1 MCYELRHQK
10 EPLTILDISKRTG
23 MTSDDIICGLEA
35 LHALVRD
42 PVTGTYALR
51 LDYTAF
57 QAHIDK
63 WEAKG
68 YVKLNPDALI
78 WTPFL
83 MGRSQAM
90 HLNDAPLS
98 TIAPRA
104 GEKLSAIKENSEAA
118 APAEIVGDDGK
129 DDPSVDHDRNGTATV
144 AAGEVMDLDGLQS
157 ASQVPEEQDMA
168 SKSETEQHTAA
179 LQDLPPT
186 PKPATPNIK
195 LGYEPPSFSK
205 WSGPR
210 SPAKSPMQENNGL
223 LIPPT
228 RFEIVPPVPG
238 LMLKKGRVA
247 SSATVRGRK
256 RTSMSPATPRGRT
269 ADTPKLRRGR
279 TKLADTVTLN
289 GANSPTREQTREIRD
304 SPAISAGAAQD
315 DSQGGKS
322 PGAVNSAM
330 HPTSMDVASEV

>member
-1 MCYELRHQK
+1 
-10 EPLTILDISKRTG
+10 
-23 MTSDDIICGLEA
+23 MTPDDIICGLEA

-90 HLNDAPLS
+90 QLNDAPVS

-104 GEKLSAIKENSEAA
+104 GEKLSAIDEKAEAA
-118 APAEIVGDDGK
+118 ESAEVVGDDGK
-129 DDPSVDHDRNGTATV
+129 NDPSVDHDRNGTATI
-144 AAGEVMDLDGLQS
+144 ATGEAMDLDALQS
-157 ASQVPEEQDMA
+157 PFQAPEEQD
-168 SKSETEQHTAA
+168 SKSETEQHTTV

-195 LGYEPPSFSK
+195 LGYEPPPFNK

-223 LIPPT
+223 VIPPT
-228 RFEIVPPVPG
+228 RFEIVPPLPG
-238 LMLKKGRVA
+238 LTLKKGRA
-247 SSATVRGRK
+247 ISSASARGRK
-256 RTSMSPATPRGRT
+256 RSSMSPATPRGRT

-289 GANSPTREQTREIRD
+289 GTNSPTREQTREIRA
-304 SPAISAGAAQD
+304 SPAISAGATQD
-315 DSQGGKS
+315 DFQGGKS

-330 HPTSMDVASEV
+330 HPTSMDAASEV

>member
-1 MCYELRHQK
+1 
-10 EPLTILDISKRTG
+10 
-23 MTSDDIICGLEA
+23 MTPDDIICGLEA

-90 HLNDAPLS
+90 QLNDAPVS
-98 TIAPRA
+98 TIAPRS
-104 GEKLSAIKENSEAA
+104 GETLSAIEEKAEAA
-118 APAEIVGDDGK
+118 GSAKTAGDDGK
-129 DDPSVDHDRNGTATV
+129 DEPSVDRDRNGTATV
-144 AAGEVMDLDGLQS
+144 VAGEAMDLDALQS
-157 ASQVPEEQDMA
+157 ASQALEEQD
-168 SKSETEQHTAA
+168 SKSETEQLIAVS
-179 LQDLPPT
+179 QDLPPT
-186 PKPATPNIK
+186 PKPATPNTK
-195 LGYEPPSFSK
+195 LGYEPPPFNK

-210 SPAKSPMQENNGL
+210 SPAKSPMQDNNGFV
-223 LIPPT
+223 IPPT
-228 RFEIVPPVPG
+228 RFEIVPSVPG
-238 LMLKKGRVA
+238 LVLKKGRVA
-247 SSATVRGRK
+247 ASTSMRGRK

-289 GANSPTREQTREIRD
+289 GANSPTQEQTREIRA
-304 SPAISAGAAQD
+304 SPAVSTGTTQD
-315 DSQGGKS
+315 DFQGGKS
-322 PGAVNSAM
+322 PDPVNLPM
-330 HPTSMDVASEV
+330 RPTNADVASEV

>member
-1 MCYELRHQK
+1 
-10 EPLTILDISKRTG
+10 
-23 MTSDDIICGLEA
+23 MTPDDIICGLEA

-42 PVTGTYALR
+42 PITGTYALR

-57 QAHIDK
+57 QTHIDK

-90 HLNDAPLS
+90 QLNDAPVS

-104 GEKLSAIKENSEAA
+104 GETLSAIDEKVEAVGS
-118 APAEIVGDDGK
+118 AEIAGDDGK
-129 DDPSVDHDRNGTATV
+129 NEPSIDHDRNGTVTV
-144 AAGEVMDLDGLQS
+144 AAREAMDLDVPQLP
-157 ASQVPEEQDMA
+157 SQALKEQD
-168 SKSETEQHTAA
+168 SKSETEQHAAA

-195 LGYEPPSFSK
+195 LGYEPPSFNK

-210 SPAKSPMQENNGL
+210 SPAKSPMQENDGL
-223 LIPPT
+223 VIPPT
-228 RFEIVPPVPG
+228 RFEIVPSVPG
-238 LMLKKGRVA
+238 LALKKGRVA
-247 SSATVRGRK
+247 SSTSMRGRK

-289 GANSPTREQTREIRD
+289 GTNSPTQEQTREIHA
-304 SPAISAGAAQD
+304 SPPIPAGTVQD
-315 DSQGGKS
+315 DFQEGKS
-322 PGAVNSAM
+322 PSAVNLATQ
-330 HPTSMDVASEV
+330 HVL

>member
-1 MCYELRHQK
+1 
-10 EPLTILDISKRTG
+10 
-23 MTSDDIICGLEA
+23 MTPDDIICGLEA

-57 QAHIDK
+57 QAQIDK

-90 HLNDAPLS
+90 QLNDAPVS

-104 GEKLSAIKENSEAA
+104 GETLSAIDEKAEAA
-118 APAEIVGDDGK
+118 GSAETVVDDGK
-129 DDPSVDHDRNGTATV
+129 DEPSVNHDRNGTATI
-144 AAGEVMDLDGLQS
+144 AAGEAMDLDVIQS
-157 ASQVPEEQDMA
+157 ASQALESQD
-168 SKSETEQHTAA
+168 SKSEIEQHTAV
-179 LQDLPPT
+179 LQDIPPT
-186 PKPATPNIK
+186 PKPAAPNIK
-195 LGYEPPSFSK
+195 LGYEPPSFNK
-205 WSGPR
+205 WNGPR
-210 SPAKSPMQENNGL
+210 SPAKSPMQDNNGL
-223 LIPPT
+223 VIPPT
-228 RFEIVPPVPG
+228 RFEIVPSVPG
-238 LMLKKGRVA
+238 LVLKKGRVA
-247 SSATVRGRK
+247 TSTSMRGRK

-289 GANSPTREQTREIRD
+289 GANSPTQEQTREFRV
-304 SPAISAGAAQD
+304 SPAISAQEDFQGAR
-315 DSQGGKS
+315 S
-322 PGAVNSAM
+322 PGAVNLVM
-330 HPTSMDVASEV
+330 HPTNVDAASEV

>member
-1 MCYELRHQK
+1 
-10 EPLTILDISKRTG
+10 
-23 MTSDDIICGLEA
+23 MTPDDIICGLET

-90 HLNDAPLS
+90 QLNDAPVS

-104 GEKLSAIKENSEAA
+104 GETLSAINEKTEVAG
-118 APAEIVGDDGK
+118 PAETTGDDGK
-129 DDPSVDHDRNGTATV
+129 DVPSVDHDPNGTATI
-144 AAGEVMDLDGLQS
+144 AAGEAMDLDALQS
-157 ASQVPEEQDMA
+157 VSQALEEQD
-168 SKSETEQHTAA
+168 SKSEAGRHTTV

-186 PKPATPNIK
+186 PKPVTPNTK
-195 LGYEPPSFSK
+195 LGYEPPPFNK

-210 SPAKSPMQENNGL
+210 SPAKSPMQDNNGL
-223 LIPPT
+223 VIPPT
-228 RFEIVPPVPG
+228 RFEIVPSVPG
-238 LMLKKGRVA
+238 LVLKKGRVA
-247 SSATVRGRK
+247 SSTSMRGRK

-289 GANSPTREQTREIRD
+289 GANSPTQEQTREIRT
-304 SPAISAGAAQD
+304 SPAISAGTTQD
-315 DSQGGKS
+315 DFQGGKS
-322 PGAVNSAM
+322 PDVVDLPM
-330 HPTSMDVASEV
+330 HPTNADAASEV